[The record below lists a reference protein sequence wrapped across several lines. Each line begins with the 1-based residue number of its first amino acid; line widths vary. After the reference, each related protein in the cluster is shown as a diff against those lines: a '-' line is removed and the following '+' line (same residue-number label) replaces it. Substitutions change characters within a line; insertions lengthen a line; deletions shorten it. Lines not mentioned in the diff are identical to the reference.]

1 MKGNIK
7 AVIVCLLAIL
17 CLGFMSEK
25 ADAFSLK
32 VRGGTGVSGNALR
45 DATTSSSTYTGI
57 SMFFYEGKTWDFFLG
72 YDQVKQE
79 ATMKNLPITS
89 EIKFSGS
96 GSTANLGLHY
106 KFSTEWWVKPYL
118 SFEALYP
125 ISASSEYTIKSS
137 DPSRITLRDSEGA
150 PPFGGRGGIG
160 IEREITE
167 KLSIGLEFSTAV
179 YPFNYKWMSQDQGTS
194 SKNVYTD
201 PALQVDI
208 NLGLR
213 YFF

>member
-1 MKGNIK
+1 MRKNIK
-7 AVIVCLLAIL
+7 AVIVSLLAIVW
-17 CLGFMSEK
+17 LGFLSEK

-32 VRGGTGVSGNALR
+32 VRGGTGVSGNAFT

-96 GSTANLGLHY
+96 GSTANLGFHY

-118 SFEALYP
+118 SLEALYP
-125 ISASSEYTIKSS
+125 ISVSSEYTIKSS
-137 DPSRITLRDSEGA
+137 DPSRITIKDNEDV
-150 PPFGGRGGIG
+150 PPFGMRGGFG

-179 YPFNYKWMSQDQGTS
+179 LPFKYK
-194 SKNVYTD
+194 
-201 PALQVDI
+201 
-208 NLGLR
+208 
-213 YFF
+213 

>member
-1 MKGNIK
+1 MKK
-7 AVIVCLLAIL
+7 FIVCLVFVIT
-17 CLGFMSEK
+17 GFWFLSS
-25 ADAFSLK
+25 DVYAFSLK
-32 VRGGTGVSGNALR
+32 VRGGTSVSGNAFV

-72 YDQVKQE
+72 YDQIKQE
-79 ATMKNLPITS
+79 ATMKNLPLTS

-96 GSTANLGLHY
+96 ASTANLGFHY

-118 SFEALYP
+118 SFEMLYP
-125 ISASSEYTIKSS
+125 ISSSSEYTIKSS
-137 DPSRITLRDSEGA
+137 DPSRITLNESETQPPIGA
-150 PPFGGRGGIG
+150 RGGIG

-167 KLSIGLEFSTAV
+167 KLSIGLEFSTAS
-179 YPFNYKWMSQDQGTS
+179 YPFKYKWLSQDNGTLN
-194 SKNVYTD
+194 SKSVYSD
-201 PALQVDI
+201 PSTQIDI